1 MRARDDTP
9 DTADPPPRARS
20 LLSQTVAVQAQ
31 TSNTQSSLQQSLLKL
46 QAAPD
51 GAHASP
57 VLESPPDALAES
69 PPDALA
75 ESPPDAL
82 AESPP
87 VELPP
92 EVHTFQAAAT
102 QAVAEFMLAL
112 VASMLAHTHLP
123 SLVQFCPADTPRLE
137 QRAMHSL
144 VAQARFELARALWL
158 AYRDRDRARTLARE
172 AAQTY
177 REQPGGDRFRV
188 EVEAW
193 LAAH

>member
-1 MRARDDTP
+1 MCARDDTP
-9 DTADPPPRARS
+9 DTAAPPPRRKPPDRRPR
-20 LLSQTVAVQAQ
+20 SQTPAVQAQ

-57 VLESPPDALAES
+57 VLDSPPDALADS

-75 ESPPDAL
+75 DSPPDAL
-82 AESPP
+82 ADSPP

-102 QAVAEFMLAL
+102 QAVAEFMPAL

-123 SLVQFCPADTPRLE
+123 SSVQFCPADTPRLE
-137 QRAMHSL
+137 QSAMQMHSL
-144 VAQARFELARALWL
+144 VSANLMYCLL
-158 AYRDRDRARTLARE
+158 YTSD
-172 AAQTY
+172 AAD
-177 REQPGGDRFRV
+177 E
-188 EVEAW
+188 
-193 LAAH
+193 